1 MKKYARVSGK
11 RAATYLETQARRL
24 NDAAGQAR
32 QEAEVE
38 LPADGAAID
47 TAYKVCRYCF
57 NKYSSTIRNWKRNRV
72 YYEYAMQRD
81 RTNKIYNFLMF
92 CDLLSAYLGLDKD
105 C

>member
-11 RAATYLETQARRL
+11 RAAIYLGAQARRL
-24 NDAAGQAR
+24 DDAAGQAR
-32 QEAEVE
+32 KEAEVE

-57 NKYSSTIRNWKRNRV
+57 NQYSSTIRNWKRNRGF
-72 YYEYAMQRD
+72 YEYAMQRD
-81 RTNKIYNFLMF
+81 ENDKIYSFLMF
-92 CDLLSAYLGLDKD
+92 CDLLTAYLGLEKD